1 MIVLKILLIILL
13 VILGL
18 ILLVLILPVGGDLSF
33 IDGKVKFRVRL
44 WRLNVMDSEGGG
56 VLGWL
61 KKHKKKKKPKKPKKP
76 KDKPE
81 TDTDGGIPDIEADEE
96 LISGEAAIQ
105 TVNES
110 VPEDEAAAVT
120 EDSSSFDEET
130 DEISDDEI
138 SGEQPDKGKKKKK
151 SKKSAESDEE
161 EEKTELTDKIDF
173 ILSTIDIAWS
183 PLKRIFKGFR
193 FSELYIDFI
202 IANEDAFKCA
212 VNYGR
217 FCGIVYNGLAQMSRL
232 FTVRLKTVDIQPGF
246 GLNKSRW
253 DASFSLDF
261 RAGTVVIAGFAF
273 LITFI
278 FKVFL
283 PSKFKKRKAKKS
295 AAVQK

>member
-18 ILLVLILPVGGDLSF
+18 ILLVLLLPVGGDLSF
-33 IDGKVKFRVRL
+33 IDGKVKFKVRL

-61 KKHKKKKKPKKPKKP
+61 KNRKKKKKPKKSKKLKDKPEINADDIILDTDEDESSEYDEAAIQPPIGSVPEDIAEASDDILSDNEEYAAETINEEDAVKEKKKKKPKKPKKDDA
-76 KDKPE
+76 DKE
-81 TDTDGGIPDIEADEE
+81 KAD
-96 LISGEAAIQ
+96 
-105 TVNES
+105 
-110 VPEDEAAAVT
+110 
-120 EDSSSFDEET
+120 
-130 DEISDDEI
+130 
-138 SGEQPDKGKKKKK
+138 
-151 SKKSAESDEE
+151 
-161 EEKTELTDKIDF
+161 LTDKIDF
-173 ILSTIDIAWS
+173 ILSTIDVAWS

-193 FSELYIDFI
+193 FSELYIDFV
-202 IANEDAFKCA
+202 IANEDAYKCA

-217 FCGIVYNGLAQMSRL
+217 FCGVVYNGIALMSRI

-246 GLNKSRW
+246 SLKKSRW

-283 PSKFKKRKAKKS
+283 PNKLKKRKLKKS
-295 AAVQK
+295 AAAQK

>member
-33 IDGKVKFRVRL
+33 IDGKVKFKVRL
-44 WRLNVMDSEGGG
+44 WRLNVMDSDGGG

-61 KKHKKKKKPKKPKKP
+61 KKHKKKKKPKKLKNS
-76 KDKPE
+76 KDKPKN
-81 TDTDGGIPDIEADEE
+81 DFDGSISDIEEDEE
-96 LISGEAAIQ
+96 LTNGEASVQ
-105 TVNES
+105 TLNES
-110 VPEDEAAAVT
+110 IPEVEAASVT
-120 EDSSSFDEET
+120 DDNSSNNEEIN
-130 DEISDDEI
+130 EISDDEI
-138 SGEQPDKGKKKKK
+138 AEEQPDKGKKKKK
-151 SKKSAESDEE
+151 SKKNAEGDAK

-173 ILSTIDIAWS
+173 ILSTIDVAWS

-202 IANEDAFKCA
+202 IANEDAYKCA
-212 VNYGR
+212 ITYGR
-217 FCGIVYNGLAQMSRL
+217 LCGIIYNGLAQISRL

-283 PSKFKKRKAKKS
+283 PGKFKKRKAKKS

>member
-61 KKHKKKKKPKKPKKP
+61 KKHKKKKKPKKLKNP
-76 KDKPE
+76 KDKPK
-81 TDTDGGIPDIEADEE
+81 TDFDGGIPDVEEDEE
-96 LISGEAAIQ
+96 LTNGEAAVQ

-110 VPEDEAAAVT
+110 IPEVEAAAVT
-120 EDSSSFDEET
+120 DGTSSDNEET
-130 DEISDDEI
+130 NEISDDEI
-138 SGEQPDKGKKKKK
+138 AEEQPEKGKKKKK
-151 SKKSAESDEE
+151 TKKNAENDEE

-173 ILSTIDIAWS
+173 ILSTIDVAWS

-202 IANEDAFKCA
+202 IANEDAYKCA
-212 VNYGR
+212 ITYGR
-217 FCGIVYNGLAQMSRL
+217 LCGIIYNGLAQISRL